1 MYLFSAV
8 KVLRFI
14 PEHIIAWWETEVDYN
29 DMGGIHLIERFDFI
43 LPTKIRYGAGA
54 INLLAEELRI
64 IEAKKIMIITDK
76 GIVKSGLLRRLE
88 DILSSEGFD
97 YMVFDEIEANPKDYN
112 VEDCAKVARDN
123 DIDTFVAFGGGSPMD
138 AAKGAAVV
146 ARQGGRIREYQGKD
160 KIGKDCMPLITIPTT
175 AGTGSEVT
183 FSSVI
188 TDTDRNFKFTV
199 KSPYI
204 AAKTAILDPEL
215 TISVPPLI
223 TAATGIDALTHAIEG
238 YTANC
243 TEPIAEAIGL
253 YAVEYIASSIL
264 KAVSNGEDLEARDR
278 MMLGSLM
285 GGLSF
290 SHSDVASVHC
300 MAEALGS
307 LYDAP
312 HGLCNSILLPY
323 VMEYNI
329 PECEYKYA
337 RIARAMG
344 INDND
349 DRRAAEKGIDYIKK
363 LSEKIGL
370 PGLSSLDIDPADFEI
385 LAKMSLENGS
395 NDSNPRKMSKETYL
409 ELFRKA
415 YEDRR

>member
-1 MYLFSAV
+1 M
-8 KVLRFI
+8 
-14 PEHIIAWWETEVDYN
+14 
-29 DMGGIHLIERFDFI
+29 IEKFDFL
-43 LPTKIRYGAGA
+43 LPTKIRYGVGA
-54 INLLAEELRI
+54 INLIGEELRN

-76 GIVKSGLLRRLE
+76 GIVKSGLLSKLE
-88 DILSSEGFD
+88 NILISEGYDFVIFD
-97 YMVFDEIEANPKDYN
+97 DIEANPKDYN
-112 VEDCAKVARDN
+112 VEECAKAAGEN

-138 AAKGAAVV
+138 AAKGAAVIS
-146 ARQGGRIREYQGKD
+146 RQGGRIRDYQGKN
-160 KIGKDCMPLITIPTT
+160 KIGEDCMPLITIPTT

-215 TISVPPLI
+215 TISVTSLI
-223 TAATGIDALTHAIEG
+223 TASTGMDALTHAIEG

-253 YAVEYIASSIL
+253 YAVEYIVSSL
-264 KAVSNGEDLEARDR
+264 SRAVSKGDDLEARDN
-278 MMLGSLM
+278 MMMGSLM

-312 HGLCNSILLPY
+312 HGPVSYTHLTLPT
-323 VMEYNI
+323 
-329 PECEYKYA
+329 K
-337 RIARAMG
+337 RIV
-344 INDND
+344 
-349 DRRAAEKGIDYIKK
+349 
-363 LSEKIGL
+363 
-370 PGLSSLDIDPADFEI
+370 
-385 LAKMSLENGS
+385 
-395 NDSNPRKMSKETYL
+395 
-409 ELFRKA
+409 
-415 YEDRR
+415 

>member
-1 MYLFSAV
+1 M
-8 KVLRFI
+8 
-14 PEHIIAWWETEVDYN
+14 
-29 DMGGIHLIERFDFI
+29 IERFDFI

-54 INLLAEELRI
+54 INLLGQELRNSQ
-64 IEAKKIMIITDK
+64 AKKIMIITDR
-76 GIVKSGLLRRLE
+76 GIVKAGLLSKLE
-88 DILSSEGFD
+88 DILNYENLD
-97 YMVFDEIEANPKDYN
+97 YIIFDEIEANPKDHN
-112 VEDCAKVARDN
+112 VEKCAKVAREN
-123 DIDTFVAFGGGSPMD
+123 DVDTFLAFGGGSPMD
-138 AAKGAAVV
+138 AAKGAAVI
-146 ARQGGRIREYQGKD
+146 ARQGGRIKDYQGKD
-160 KIGKDCMPLITIPTT
+160 KIGKNCMPLITIPTT

-188 TDTDRNFKFTV
+188 TDSERNFKFTV

-204 AAKTAILDPEL
+204 AARTAILDPEL

-223 TAATGIDALTHAIEG
+223 TASTGIDALTHAIEG

-253 YAVEYIASSIL
+253 YAVEYIASSISR
-264 KAVSNGEDLEARDR
+264 AVGNGNDLEARDR
-278 MMLGSLM
+278 MMMGSLM

-307 LYDAP
+307 FYDAP

-323 VMEYNI
+323 VMEYNL

-344 INDND
+344 IDEND
-349 DRRAAEKGIDYIKK
+349 DRRAAEKGIKHIKK
-363 LSEKIGL
+363 LSEEIGL
-370 PGLSSLDIDPADFEI
+370 PGLSSLEIDSDDFEK
-385 LAKMSLENGS
+385 LAEMSVENGS
-395 NDSNPRKMSKETYL
+395 NASNPKKMNKETYI
-409 ELFRKA
+409 ELFIKA

>member
-1 MYLFSAV
+1 M
-8 KVLRFI
+8 
-14 PEHIIAWWETEVDYN
+14 
-29 DMGGIHLIERFDFI
+29 IEMFDFI
-43 LPTKIRYGAGA
+43 LPTKIIYGAGS
-54 INLLAEELRI
+54 INLLEEELRNI
-64 IEAKKIMIITDK
+64 KAKKIMIITDK
-76 GIVKSGLLRRLE
+76 GIAKSGLLSKLE
-88 DILSSEGFD
+88 DIMNHGGYD
-97 YMVFDEIEANPKDYN
+97 YMVFDDIEANPKDYN
-112 VEDCAKVARDN
+112 VEECAKAAGEN

-138 AAKGAAVV
+138 AAKGAAVIS
-146 ARQGGRIREYQGKD
+146 RQGGRIRDYQGKN
-160 KIGKDCMPLITIPTT
+160 KIGEDCMPLITIPTT

-215 TISVPPLI
+215 TISVPSLI
-223 TAATGIDALTHAIEG
+223 TASTGMDALTHAIEG

-253 YAVEYIASSIL
+253 YAVEYIVSSL
-264 KAVSNGEDLEARDR
+264 SRAVSKGDDLEARDN
-278 MMLGSLM
+278 MMMGSLM

-323 VMEYNI
+323 VMEYNL

-344 INDND
+344 IDDSND
-349 DRRAAEKGIDYIKK
+349 RSAAEKGIEYIKE
-363 LSEKIGL
+363 LSEEIGL
-370 PGLSSLDIDPADFEI
+370 PGLSSLDIDPDDFER
-385 LAKMSLENGS
+385 LAEMSVENGS
-395 NDSNPRKMSKETYL
+395 NASNPRKVDKETYIQ
-409 ELFRKA
+409 LFRKA

>member
-1 MYLFSAV
+1 
-8 KVLRFI
+8 
-14 PEHIIAWWETEVDYN
+14 
-29 DMGGIHLIERFDFI
+29 LIEMFDFI
-43 LPTKIRYGAGA
+43 LPTKIIYGAGS
-54 INLLAEELRI
+54 INLLDEELRNI
-64 IEAKKIMIITDK
+64 KAKKIMIITDK
-76 GIVKSGLLRRLE
+76 GIVKSGLLSKLE
-88 DILSSEGFD
+88 DIMNHGGYD
-97 YMVFDEIEANPKDYN
+97 YMVFDDIEANPKDYN
-112 VEDCAKVARDN
+112 VEECAKAAGEN

-138 AAKGAAVV
+138 AAKGAAVIS
-146 ARQGGRIREYQGKD
+146 RQGGRIRDYQGKN
-160 KIGKDCMPLITIPTT
+160 KIGEDCMPLITIPTT

-215 TISVPPLI
+215 TISVPSLI
-223 TAATGIDALTHAIEG
+223 TASTGMDALTHAIEG

-253 YAVEYIASSIL
+253 YAVEYIVSSL
-264 KAVSNGEDLEARDR
+264 SRAVSKGDDLEARDN
-278 MMLGSLM
+278 MMMGSLM

-323 VMEYNI
+323 VMEYNL

-344 INDND
+344 IDDSND
-349 DRRAAEKGIDYIKK
+349 RSAAEKGIKYIKT
-363 LSEKIGL
+363 LSREIGL
-370 PGLSSLDIDPADFEI
+370 PGLSSLDIDPDDFER
-385 LAKMSLENGS
+385 LAEMSVENGS
-395 NDSNPRKMSKETYL
+395 NASNPRKVDKETYIQ
-409 ELFRKA
+409 LFRKA

>member
-1 MYLFSAV
+1 
-8 KVLRFI
+8 
-14 PEHIIAWWETEVDYN
+14 
-29 DMGGIHLIERFDFI
+29 
-43 LPTKIRYGAGA
+43 
-54 INLLAEELRI
+54 
-64 IEAKKIMIITDK
+64 MIITDK

-97 YMVFDEIEANPKDYN
+97 YMVFDDIEANPKDYN
-112 VEDCAKVARDN
+112 VEECGKVARDN
-123 DIDTFVAFGGGSPMD
+123 DIDTLVAFGGGSPMD
-138 AAKGAAVV
+138 AAKGAAVIS
-146 ARQGGRIREYQGKD
+146 RQGGRIKDYQGKD
-160 KIGKDCMPLITIPTT
+160 KIGKECMPIITIPTT

-188 TDTDRNFKFTV
+188 TDTERNYKFTV

-223 TAATGIDALTHAIEG
+223 TASTGIDALTHAIEG
-238 YTANC
+238 YTAKA

-253 YAVEYIASSIL
+253 YAVEYIASNIL
-264 KAVSNGEDLEARDR
+264 KAVRNGEDLEARDR
-278 MMLGSLM
+278 MMMGSIM

-307 LYDAP
+307 FYDAP

-344 INDND
+344 IDDND
-349 DRRAAEKGIDYIKK
+349 DRSAAQKGIKHIKT

-370 PGLSSLDIDPADFEI
+370 PGLSSLQADPADFDR
-385 LAKMSLENGS
+385 LAIMSVENGS
-395 NDSNPRKMSKETYL
+395 NESNPRKMDKETYVQ
-409 ELFRKA
+409 LFRRA